1 MFDISRVQ
9 GGDKMAEK
17 LLRIVDL
24 TKFYGKK
31 PAVESVN
38 LNVFSG
44 EIVGFVGP
52 NGAGKQQQ

>member
-1 MFDISRVQ
+1 
-9 GGDKMAEK
+9 MAEK

>member
-1 MFDISRVQ
+1 
-9 GGDKMAEK
+9 MAEK

-31 PAVESVN
+31 PAVENVN